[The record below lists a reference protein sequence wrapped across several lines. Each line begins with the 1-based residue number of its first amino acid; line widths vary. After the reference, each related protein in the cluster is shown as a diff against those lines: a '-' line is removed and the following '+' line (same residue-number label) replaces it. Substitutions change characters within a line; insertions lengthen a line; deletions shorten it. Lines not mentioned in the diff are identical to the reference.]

1 MLPSRVFSGEIAGLP
16 GTSSRPWPG
25 FSVTDP
31 SFPSFA
37 RLPPPVQPYPQ
48 PRRTVRM
55 RAAPFQEPWVIMA
68 GLRRD

>member
-1 MLPSRVFSGEIAGLP
+1 LLPSRVSSGETAGLP

-31 SFPSFA
+31 GFPSFA
-37 RLPPPVQPYPQ
+37 RLLPLVQPYPQ
-48 PRRTVRM
+48 PRRKVRM
-55 RAAPFQEPWVIMA
+55 TAAPFQEPWVIMA